1 MGNPIWAED
10 GVGMPLEETGMIKL
24 RAGMPIATARRSAG
38 DFTMNLKRQSAVS
51 AADDATARAERK
63 AAAMLLDGI
72 ASSLV
77 VIDLAAY
84 RSFRSAILRSPLN
97 LPELL
102 VEQEMVSEVKSVV
115 REFERYRTANEAM
128 LKERRN
134 EWRQTVSQLAHLLAG
149 YNRVEQ
155 SSDLWT
161 GICVQLTSATSREEI
176 AALREKLMQLFR
188 SLEVQTASR
197 RAAEV
202 GKQDMSTANHNA
214 AGLRGGGAAIEHVR
228 RLMTEDRPA
237 TIGVFRLNC
246 LDVVGERFGQ
256 EGIQDCLMAVA
267 AFLTQNLSSD
277 DTIYHWSESSLVVVC
292 ERRIRE
298 DILNAEWN
306 RVLARNRDFT
316 ISTGGRNI
324 MLRIPI
330 ALELISASQ
339 INAADDLQHLLA
351 ERGSSRQCG
360 PGFSSIPASPVAGAR
375 RNPAEKS

>member
-1 MGNPIWAED
+1 
-10 GVGMPLEETGMIKL
+10 
-24 RAGMPIATARRSAG
+24 
-38 DFTMNLKRQSAVS
+38 MNLKRQSAS
-51 AADDATARAERK
+51 PANTDTTAKAERK
-63 AAAMLLDGI
+63 AATMLLEGI
-72 ASSLV
+72 AASHV
-77 VIDLAAY
+77 VIDLPAF

-102 VEQEMVSEVKSVV
+102 TEQELTTEVKSVV
-115 REFERYRTANEAM
+115 RDFERYRAAIETI
-128 LKERRN
+128 LKERHN

-149 YNRVEQ
+149 YNRIEQ

-161 GICVQLTSATSREEI
+161 GICVQLTSATTAEEI
-176 AALREKLMQLFR
+176 EALRSKLMQLF
-188 SLEVQTASR
+188 QTMDMQTTAR
-197 RAAEV
+197 RAIEV
-202 GKQDMSTANHNA
+202 GKQDLSTANHNA

-228 RLMTEDRPA
+228 KLMDGEKPFC
-237 TIGVFRLNC
+237 IGIFRLNC

-277 DTIYHWSESSLVVVC
+277 DNIYHWSESSLVAIC

-316 ISTGGRNI
+316 IRIGGRNI

-330 ALELISASQ
+330 ALELIPVSQ
-339 INAADDLQHLLA
+339 INSADDLQMLLA
-351 ERGSSRQCG
+351 ERGSSRSCG
-360 PGFSSIPASPVAGAR
+360 VGVNPLPVASVSGVR
-375 RNPAEKS
+375 GDRVVNS